1 MITKERWHTGTERK
15 QIAALCLIEVFS
27 SRGAFDLSFVMSSDG
42 SRTGSTPF
50 LLDSISPSPN
60 NCFQFN
66 VLGPDW
72 LYGGL
77 QLPAFVFL

>member
-1 MITKERWHTGTERK
+1 MITKDRQYTRTEQK
-15 QIAALCLIEVFS
+15 KIDALCLIEVFS
-27 SRGAFDLSFVMSSDG
+27 SRRAFDLSFVMSSDG

-50 LLDSISPSPN
+50 LSDSISPSPN

-66 VLGPDW
+66 VLGPGR

-77 QLPAFVFL
+77 PVIVFL